1 MPHNWQMERYLILRI
16 SWGLL
21 SLQNEIPTKSVT
33 LHTYFWI
40 SPQWIEKYSSQEIEV
55 FYRKYGSLG
64 YKHMAAIL
72 YDPIFKRYLPHP
84 IQLSPLLIIRWFL
97 IIIIIND
104 ALVIWNLIYLCQILN
119 YDRLKYKHFKT
130 QFFSEDRLLED
141 YCLKKPYILFSVW
154 PILFSVWPILFLLGY
169 TTHECHKLA
178 KFWY

>member
-1 MPHNWQMERYLILRI
+1 MKYPQNRWHYIHIFESALSELRNIVARKLKYFTVNMGHLGINTWQPFCMI
-16 SWGLL
+16 
-21 SLQNEIPTKSVT
+21 Q
-33 LHTYFWI
+33 
-40 SPQWIEKYSSQEIEV
+40 SS
-55 FYRKYGSLG
+55 
-64 YKHMAAIL
+64 
-72 YDPIFKRYLPHP
+72 KRYLPHP